1 VKIIALTAC
10 ELRELIIAGQRR
22 RDVYETSIEHLHPEI
37 YAFARD
43 DFRKSAE
50 VITGAIAALEAA
62 K

>member
-1 VKIIALTAC
+1 MKIVALTSC

-22 RDVYETSIEHLHPEI
+22 RDIYEFSIEKLNPEI
-37 YAFARD
+37 HAFARD

-50 VITGAIAALEAA
+50 VLTGAIAALEAA